1 MYIDIDL
8 EETKQKLRALPIEE
22 FLTVGKDVY
31 DLEEELKEYT
41 KDDLLFDNMSTY
53 EFAEF
58 IAEEY
63 DILVQEVM
71 RYEIG
76 GKTKEGCG
84 RIVIS

>member
-8 EETKQKLRALPIEE
+8 EETKQKLRTLPIEE
-22 FLTVGKDVY
+22 FLTTGKDLW

-41 KDDLLFDNMSTY
+41 KDELLFDNMSTY

-63 DILVQEVM
+63 NVFVQEVV

-76 GKTKEGCG
+76 GKTKEGYG